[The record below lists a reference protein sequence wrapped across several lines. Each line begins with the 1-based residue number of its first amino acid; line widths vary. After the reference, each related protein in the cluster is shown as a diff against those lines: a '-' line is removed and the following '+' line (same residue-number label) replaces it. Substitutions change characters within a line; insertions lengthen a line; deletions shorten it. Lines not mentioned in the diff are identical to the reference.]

1 MRLATFTHA
10 GTTRIGVVTGDA
22 IVDLG
27 RAAPALPH
35 DMVRF
40 LETGREAFAAARAAA
55 TDADARLHLST
66 AFTLEPGDVVTTGT
80 PSGVGGAMQPPRF
93 LQVGD
98 VVRIEIEKLGA
109 IENRIVAEPGGMIL

>member
-10 GTTRIGVVTGDA
+10 GTTRIGVITGDA

-35 DMVRF
+35 GMVRF
-40 LETGREAFAAARAAA
+40 LE
-55 TDADARLHLST
+55 L
-66 AFTLEPGDVVTTGT
+66 GDVVTTWT

-109 IENRIVAEPGGMIL
+109 IENTVVAEPGEAIL